1 MNLYGQVKY
10 YLDWLFD
17 LFSKFF
23 KDYKSPK
30 IVMSLNL
37 LIIGGSDAG
46 ISAALRAKE
55 LEPNTK
61 VTIILADA
69 YPNFSICGIPFYI
82 SKEVSHWKNLAH
94 RTAQDIEALG
104 IELRMNEYVEAI
116 DPNQKTV
123 TSKDINGNIQQY
135 SYDKLVIGTGARS
148 ITPPISGM
156 DLDGVFTLRWIGEMK
171 TIDQYIEN
179 QSVKNA
185 VVVGGGYIGLE
196 MADALILRGVHV
208 QLVEYAPAI
217 LTTVDEELGKVVQ
230 QKLEEK
236 GIQINTQTLIQN
248 IERNSEGLTVKGAN
262 GFETKAD
269 FVLVAV
275 GAVPESGLAK
285 NIGIETGIKGAIK
298 VNEYMETNVPDIY
311 AAGDCVETWHQLA
324 EQFTYLPLGTTAHK
338 QGRIAGENALGGQK
352 AFKGSLGTQS
362 IKLFDTVIA
371 RTGLN
376 DKDAKS
382 FGINSFTLDK
392 TFYDHKVY
400 YPHAKDIR
408 IRLTGE
414 IGTNQLLGIQMLG
427 TAGTEVSKRVDIVA
441 AAIFNG
447 LTIDDLNDL
456 DLSYTPPLSSPWDPV
471 QMAAQE
477 WIKSTKPQN

>member
-1 MNLYGQVKY
+1 
-10 YLDWLFD
+10 
-17 LFSKFF
+17 
-23 KDYKSPK
+23 
-30 IVMSLNL
+30 MSINL

-55 LEPNTK
+55 IDPSTK

-82 SKEVSHWKNLAH
+82 SKEVTHWKNLAH
-94 RTAQDIEALG
+94 RTAQDIEAMG
-104 IELRMNEYVEAI
+104 ITLRIEERAI
-116 DPNQKTV
+116 QIAPDQKLVSTEK
-123 TSKDINGNIQQY
+123 TNGVRNQY
-135 SYDKLVIGTGARS
+135 SYDKLLIGTGAKS
-148 ITPPISGM
+148 ITPRING
-156 DLDGVFTLRWIGEMK
+156 LDNEGVFTLRWIDEMK
-171 TIDQYIEN
+171 AIDQYIEEKK
-179 QSVKNA
+179 VKKA
-185 VVVGGGYIGLE
+185 LVVGGGYIGLE
-196 MADALILRGVHV
+196 MADALILRGIEVH
-208 QLVEYAPAI
+208 LVEYAPTI
-217 LTTVDEELGKVVQ
+217 LTTVDPVLGKMVQ
-230 QKLEEK
+230 EKLESK
-236 GIQINTQTLIQN
+236 GIKISTNILIEEIKKNGEQLE
-248 IERNSEGLTVKGAN
+248 ILGSN
-262 GFETKAD
+262 GFSDTSD

-275 GAVPESGLAK
+275 GAIPETTLAK
-285 NIGIETGIKGAIK
+285 NIGIETGIKEAIK
-298 VNEYMETNVPDIY
+298 VNEYMETNLPDIY

-324 EQFTYLPLGTTAHK
+324 KQYTYLPLGTTAHK
-338 QGRIAGENALGGQK
+338 QGRIVGENALGKKK

-376 DKDAKS
+376 DKDAKA
-382 FGINSFTLDK
+382 FGIESFTSDS

-414 IGTNQLLGIQMLG
+414 IGTGRLLGAQLLGSS
-427 TAGTEVSKRVDIVA
+427 GTEVSKRVDIIA

-447 LTIDDLNDL
+447 LSIEDLNDL

-477 WIKSTKPQN
+477 WIKVVKSSK